1 MGPGYRGMGTGQ
13 KRSPSL
19 TKAETFKDKEMRVVA
34 FLVLPPSTHPVD
46 PKSSVLGPSAFQ
58 QPPSLTWVIDF
69 VLSCLPRLLGPPLF
83 CSCVPPSPSTA
94 PLSATC
100 LGSSTCPLFLFL
112 LVLHLP
118 PSDQGSVPTW

>member
-46 PKSSVLGPSAFQ
+46 PRSSLLSWAP
-58 QPPSLTWVIDF
+58 PPS
-69 VLSCLPRLLGPPLF
+69 
-83 CSCVPPSPSTA
+83 
-94 PLSATC
+94 
-100 LGSSTCPLFLFL
+100 SS
-112 LVLHLP
+112 LHP
-118 PSDQGSVPTW
+118 